1 MLHIVRVSQ
10 YVSKIRILRRFIGF
24 IAMQSNKISVIVPVY
39 NVLPY
44 IEKCLNSLVC
54 QTYKNLEIIVVDDGS
69 NDGSEK
75 ICDEFAKKHKS
86 ITVFH
91 KKNGGLSSAR
101 NFGLAHVTGDYIGFV
116 DSDDYVEPN
125 MFEKMLKTAINSNL
139 DICVCSFV
147 REQENLQSHVALQ
160 SLEVKNIEYFKLF
173 AKKESMPYVV
183 VWNKLFKA
191 NLFNNLQF
199 PEDKIHED
207 QWVIHYALKDAKKVG
222 LISDELYHYTDRENG
237 ISKGSN
243 FSKHF
248 DDYDAIF
255 DRIELLKKMGCEN
268 MLGYCDEHLA
278 NISRFYIGEMH
289 TAHISN
295 EDIKLLKSYLKK
307 CQEFSKWCLEN
318 GIINEDAFLKNK
330 KIYNFNFVKT
340 IKMKIKNF
348 LNQKKIKGK
357 V

>member
-1 MLHIVRVSQ
+1 
-10 YVSKIRILRRFIGF
+10 
-24 IAMQSNKISVIVPVY
+24 MQNNKISVIVPVY

-54 QTYKNLEIIVVDDGS
+54 QTHKNLEIIVVDDGS

-75 ICDEFAKKHKS
+75 ICDEFAKKHKN

-125 MFEKMLKTAINSNL
+125 IFEKMLKTAINSNL

-147 REQENLQSHVALQ
+147 REQENMQRHVTLE
-160 SLEVKNIEYFKLF
+160 SLEVKNIDYFKLF

-248 DDYDAIF
+248 DDFDAIF
-255 DRIELLKKMGCEN
+255 DRIELLKNIDCKDYLKYCE
-268 MLGYCDEHLA
+268 EHLF
-278 NISRFYIGEMH
+278 NLTNYYL
-289 TAHISN
+289 
-295 EDIKLLKSYLKK
+295 DIAYNRQGLKFIDICNFAKQMKK
-307 CQEFSKWCLEN
+307 NLEFSKDCFYQTLIDEQTLKSRKSFYKL
-318 GIINEDAFLKNK
+318 GI
-330 KIYNFNFVKT
+330 Y
-340 IKMKIKNF
+340 
-348 LNQKKIKGK
+348 KKIKIKAKNKLNNRGRNK
-357 V
+357 